1 MRAKPSDPQS
11 ASPPDLP
18 AEAAF
23 AFVDGRRSRPGS
35 ALRASVLATAL
46 ALSAAQPALAQR
58 GAQDGSDYRG
68 SRALSLASSEE
79 VEQAARQQYAQLK
92 QEAARQG
99 ALAPEGHP
107 LLERVQRI
115 SERLIP
121 HALRFNPRARD
132 WQWEVNV
139 IGSKQINAFCMPG
152 GKIAVF
158 TGLIEQL
165 KLTDDEIA
173 VVIGHEMAH
182 ALLEHGRE
190 QVGKSRAAQWVTLG
204 ASVFSQILGYGNLGG
219 AVANTGS
226 QLLLLKYGR
235 EDESESDGMGL
246 EIAARAGFDPRAAL
260 VLWRKMG
267 QASGGQQQPSF
278 LSTHPSHATRIRD
291 IQEELPRVMPLYAQ
305 AIGMDVAALPAYG
318 SGRSGSRGAASAE
331 AVPRGSGMRGSAPV
345 YSRGDGPP
353 PAGRTPGYPSPTY
366 PVDDVP
372 RGAGMRGTGP

>member
-1 MRAKPSDPQS
+1 MRTTCL
-11 ASPPDLP
+11 DL
-18 AEAAF
+18 A
-23 AFVDGRRSRPGS
+23 RSRSSVEPVATPPSSDRARRRPECSG
-35 ALRASVLATAL
+35 LRASLLATAL

-58 GAQDGSDYRG
+58 SAQESTEYRS

-99 ALAPEGHP
+99 ALAPPGHP

-121 HALRFNPRARD
+121 HAVRFNPRARD

-139 IGSKQINAFCMPG
+139 IGSRQINAFCMPG

-173 VVIGHEMAH
+173 VVVGHEMAH

-260 VLWRKMG
+260 VLWRKMAA
-267 QASGGQQQPSF
+267 ASGGQQQPSF
-278 LSTHPSHATRIRD
+278 LSTHPSHSTRIRD
-291 IQEELPRVMPLYAQ
+291 IQEDLPRVMPLYAQ
-305 AIGMDVAALPAYG
+305 AVGMDVASLPAYG
-318 SGRSGSRGAASAE
+318 SSASARRGTPSVD
-331 AVPRGSGMRGSAPV
+331 AVPPGSGMRGSAPV
-345 YSRGDGPP
+345 YSRGDGSAPVTRPP
-353 PAGRTPGYPSPTY
+353 GNASPSYPNE
-366 PVDDVP
+366 DVP